1 MYIIIMGAG
10 RVGSRLA
17 KVLALEGHEIMVI
30 DKDEKAFARL
40 GDSKRIK
47 TVEGIGFDIE
57 VLKQAGI
64 ERADAF
70 IAVTNG
76 DNSNIV
82 ASLIAKN
89 RFRVPK
95 VFARIYDPLKEKLY
109 QTFGLQTISSTSWA
123 ANKIKDMLLHAEVV
137 RHMSFGNGEVEILEA
152 EIFPQLAGKR
162 VADLTVP
169 GEIDVI
175 CIIRYGR
182 SFVPTSG
189 TVLEEK
195 DGIAFSVVNTAIPTL
210 KRMLHLA

>member
-1 MYIIIMGAG
+1 MHIVIMGAG

-17 KVLALEGHEIMVI
+17 KVLALEGHEITMI
-30 DKDEKAFARL
+30 DKDEKAFGRL
-40 GDSKRIK
+40 GDTPKIK
-47 TVEGIGFDIE
+47 KVEGIGFDID
-57 VLKQAGI
+57 VLKSAGI

-76 DNSNIV
+76 DNGNIV

-123 ANKIKDMLLHAEVV
+123 ANKIKDMLLHAEIV

-152 EIFPQLAGKR
+152 EVFPELAGKR

-175 CIIRYGR
+175 SIIRYGH

-195 DGIAFSVVNTAIPTL
+195 DGIAFSVVNTSIPTL